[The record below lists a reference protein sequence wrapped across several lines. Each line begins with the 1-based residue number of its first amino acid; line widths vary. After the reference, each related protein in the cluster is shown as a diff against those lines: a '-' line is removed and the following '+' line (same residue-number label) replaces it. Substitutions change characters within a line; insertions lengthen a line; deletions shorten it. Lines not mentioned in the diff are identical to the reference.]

1 MEANTQQER
10 ARQLEQQ
17 AREYLMQS
25 NDPIFTQYL
34 QQLLPR
40 IQKQP
45 QYVEQLQAELDKSV
59 EFWHRRQQ
67 INAVR
72 EGRSVPEDVRPQMTP
87 PVTATQTVIAAQTV
101 TAAQSGG
108 EGASEIPQMPDS
120 AVVSA
125 EVASQR
131 SASFSA
137 SPVQNESAAATSPVQ
152 NETVTPPIQNRTA
165 SIPVQ
170 NGNTPPAPA
179 RKKPSTEYVLATVAL
194 SVVGGI
200 FILTALVLLGMYF
213 MNGWVKGIA
222 LYAISLA
229 VVALAELLIRRKQP
243 KLAQIF
249 SAIGVAALYLVTM
262 INTLSLHIFGIL
274 PAAII
279 ITLITVGTI
288 LLSRKRDSLIHRLLG
303 IAACWLCAYPLTMS
317 SGFGDVEILFI
328 LALILVMNLLCLC
341 VPVRRGH
348 TATHIT
354 QLVSVTIML
363 PVVNYWLLHTQK
375 VLSLP
380 LIVAY
385 GAFFLIGDLVLI
397 LQTNYVQKESESGH
411 AVNNSGLSLLYIL
424 FAFVAGLTVENGLN
438 TLWDYGQNAIN
449 IDIYVVTG
457 IALVVTIA
465 AILGMRNAQGKWMP
479 CWLFGLVAFCAV
491 SLEEN
496 ELLSLTLV
504 TALLILVKVLN
515 RFAKKE
521 LNGLDIALTTAYCI
535 LLLANE
541 GEIPSAY
548 VLLAGTVISMFLVYG
563 WTTMQEILLTFS
575 LAAYAAWNLMPMLKL
590 PAFSGILFVSILLF
604 NNVKWMRGESIRL
617 FNVFVMVGQIGT
629 LICLANPVYR
639 NSYITYLC
647 VFVFVLAY
655 LVLTLQERYYKEF
668 KHKNLIIVLFLT
680 YMALIFKTN
689 IPVINSILIMLIA
702 LVSVTLGF
710 VKKDKPARIYGL
722 VISLVTCG
730 KIALYDYWGAPV
742 LQKTILFFVV
752 GVIAL
757 AIAGVYIVLEKKCN
771 EQN

>member
-10 ARQLEQQ
+10 AKQLEQQ

-45 QYVEQLQAELDKSV
+45 QYVEQLQAELNKSV

-72 EGRSVPEDVRPQMTP
+72 EDRSVPE
-87 PVTATQTVIAAQTV
+87 
-101 TAAQSGG
+101 
-108 EGASEIPQMPDS
+108 
-120 AVVSA
+120 
-125 EVASQR
+125 
-131 SASFSA
+131 ASFSVP
-137 SPVQNESAAATSPVQ
+137 PVQNESAAATPPVQ
-152 NETVTPPIQNRTA
+152 NETVTSPIQNKTTTA
-165 SIPVQ
+165 AIPVQ

-222 LYAISLA
+222 LYVVSLA
-229 VVALAELLIRRKQP
+229 VVAVAELLIRRKQP

-279 ITLITVGTI
+279 IMLITVGTI
-288 LLSRKRDSLIHRLLG
+288 ALSRKRDSLIHRLLG

-317 SGFGDVEILFI
+317 SGFGDAEILFI

-341 VPVRRGH
+341 VPVHRGR
-348 TATHIT
+348 TAAHIT

-363 PVVNYWLLHTQK
+363 PVVSYWLLHTQK

-380 LIVAY
+380 MLVAY
-385 GAFFLIGDLVLI
+385 GVFFLIGDLVLM
-397 LQTNYVQKESESGH
+397 LQTNYVQKESESGRT
-411 AVNNSGLSLLYIL
+411 VNRSGLSLLYIL

-457 IALVVTIA
+457 IVLVVTVA
-465 AILGMRNAQGKWMP
+465 VILGMRNAKGKWMP
-479 CWLFGLVAFCAV
+479 CWLFGLVTFCAV

-515 RFAKKE
+515 RFAEKE
-521 LNGLDIALTTAYCI
+521 LNGLDIALTSAYCI